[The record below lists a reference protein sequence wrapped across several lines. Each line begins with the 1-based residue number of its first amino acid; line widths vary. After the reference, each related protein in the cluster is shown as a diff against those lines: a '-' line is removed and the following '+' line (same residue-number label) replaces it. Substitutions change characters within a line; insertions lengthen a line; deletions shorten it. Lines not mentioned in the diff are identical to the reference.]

1 MENTDSTKILDLEAH
16 VADIVEQ
23 YRKEAYAF
31 VEEMMWNAFTEI
43 GQAILECERESD
55 GDDPESAMHFAREYT
70 YVMSVRKIAGLSSRT
85 LHEIVKIAHSGG
97 DYAKVPTDKKSIF
110 LLDFLKARTL
120 SFNATRELYP
130 NYLKPWTEKD
140 DQELMR
146 MHEGGVS
153 FKKLAHH
160 FGRNEGAVRS
170 RVEKLLILQ
179 GE

>member
-1 MENTDSTKILDLEAH
+1 MENTDATKLFDLEAR

-43 GQAILECERESD
+43 GQAVLACEHESN

-70 YVMSVRKIAGLSSRT
+70 YLMSVRKIAGLSSRT
-85 LHEIVKIAHSGG
+85 LHEIVRIAHSGG
-97 DYAKVPTDKKSIF
+97 DFTAVPADKKSGF

-130 NYLKPWTEKD
+130 NYLKPWTDKD

-146 MHEGGVS
+146 MHEEGVS
-153 FKKLAHH
+153 LKKMAHH
-160 FGRNEGAVRS
+160 FGRNEGAVRA

-179 GE
+179 EE

>member
-146 MHEGGVS
+146 MHEEGVS

>member
-140 DQELMR
+140 DGELLR
-146 MHEGGVS
+146 MHEEGVS

>member
-1 MENTDSTKILDLEAH
+1 MENTDSTKILDLEAY

-43 GQAILECERESD
+43 GQAILECERESN

-146 MHEGGVS
+146 MHEEGVS

-179 GE
+179 EE

>member
-1 MENTDSTKILDLEAH
+1 MENTDATKFFDLEAR

-31 VEEMMWNAFTEI
+31 VEEMMWNAFDEI
-43 GQAILECERESD
+43 GQAVLKCQYESE
-55 GDDPESAMHFAREYT
+55 GGDPEMAAHFAREYT
-70 YVMSVRKIAGLSSRT
+70 YVMSTRKIAGLSSRT
-85 LHEIVKIAHSGG
+85 IHEIVRIADAGG
-97 DYAKVPTDKKSIF
+97 DFAAVPADRKSGF

-140 DQELMR
+140 DRELMR
-146 MHEGGVS
+146 MHEEGVS
-153 FKKLAHH
+153 LKKLAHH
-160 FGRNEGAVRS
+160 FGRNEGAVRA

-179 GE
+179 EQ

>member
-16 VADIVEQ
+16 VADIIEQ

-146 MHEGGVS
+146 MHEEGAS

-179 GE
+179 EE

>member
-146 MHEGGVS
+146 MHEEGVS

-179 GE
+179 EE

>member
-1 MENTDSTKILDLEAH
+1 MENTDATKLFDLEAR

-31 VEEMMWNAFTEI
+31 VEEMMWNAFDEI
-43 GQAILECERESD
+43 GQAVLECQYESE
-55 GDDPESAMHFAREYT
+55 GGDPETAAHFAREYT
-70 YVMSVRKIAGLSSRT
+70 YVMSTRKIAGLSSRT
-85 LHEIVKIAHSGG
+85 LHEIVRIAEAGG
-97 DYAKVPTDKKSIF
+97 NFTSVPTDKKSIF

-146 MHEGGVS
+146 MHEEGVS

-179 GE
+179 EE

>member
-43 GQAILECERESD
+43 GQAILECERESN

-85 LHEIVKIAHSGG
+85 IHEIVKIAHSGG

-146 MHEGGVS
+146 MHEEGVS

-179 GE
+179 EE

>member
-1 MENTDSTKILDLEAH
+1 MENTDSTKILYLEAH

-55 GDDPESAMHFAREYT
+55 GEDAESAMHFAREYT

-146 MHEGGVS
+146 MHEEGVS

>member
-1 MENTDSTKILDLEAH
+1 MENTDATKFFDLEAR

-43 GQAILECERESD
+43 GQAVLSCEHESN

-70 YVMSVRKIAGLSSRT
+70 YLMSVRKIAGLSSRT
-85 LHEIVKIAHSGG
+85 LHEIVRIAHSGG
-97 DYAKVPTDKKSIF
+97 DYTKVPADKKSGF

-130 NYLKPWTEKD
+130 NYLKPWTDKD

-146 MHEGGVS
+146 MHEEGVS
-153 FKKLAHH
+153 LKNIAHH
-160 FGRNEGAVRS
+160 FGRNEGAVRA

-179 GE
+179 EE